1 MKPRFVNMRSSI
13 RGFQITSIA
22 LIGREKWLAGC
33 LRVLLCF
40 TPLTF
45 LVDGLIQISI
55 GGMSFCNLAVSA
67 TVVFCVVVGWTL
79 VQGKGSG
86 AFLGAI
92 GILVLV
98 LFIKAFFQGSWNN
111 FVPWLYQY
119 QYYFMVP
126 LLAYAVIQSKL
137 NAEEIA
143 KTVRLISVPVAV
155 ISLYFFF
162 TKNYFG
168 LVSQEVLN
176 QYAIVGTRYT
186 RMLGVFGSPNVAG
199 SYFAIVLAFDFL
211 FGAKGGRLRI
221 LYRSVTFACL
231 ILSFSRMAFLGF
243 ALFLVIGI
251 LSGDDAVFPRGRKL
265 ISPHMGALL
274 IGMGFLAIVL
284 AMAGSGIYFWHTGTD
299 FFENPR
305 LEKWVS
311 FLKTFG
317 DYALVGHPF
326 ALHIISEGATLS
338 DNSFLMMLGS
348 FGILG
353 SIPYFY
359 LLIKGF
365 APSLGTSGSRIGVLL
380 MLLLFLFL
388 SDFMALYPS
397 SYLMVFLLIA
407 LGRRRESTS
416 A

>member
-1 MKPRFVNMRSSI
+1 MRSSI

-111 FVPWLYQY
+111 FVPWLSQY

-211 FGAKGGRLRI
+211 FGAKGGRRRI
-221 LYRSVTFACL
+221 L
-231 ILSFSRMAFLGF
+231 
-243 ALFLVIGI
+243 
-251 LSGDDAVFPRGRKL
+251 
-265 ISPHMGALL
+265 
-274 IGMGFLAIVL
+274 
-284 AMAGSGIYFWHTGTD
+284 
-299 FFENPR
+299 
-305 LEKWVS
+305 
-311 FLKTFG
+311 
-317 DYALVGHPF
+317 
-326 ALHIISEGATLS
+326 
-338 DNSFLMMLGS
+338 
-348 FGILG
+348 
-353 SIPYFY
+353 
-359 LLIKGF
+359 
-365 APSLGTSGSRIGVLL
+365 
-380 MLLLFLFL
+380 
-388 SDFMALYPS
+388 
-397 SYLMVFLLIA
+397 
-407 LGRRRESTS
+407 
-416 A
+416 